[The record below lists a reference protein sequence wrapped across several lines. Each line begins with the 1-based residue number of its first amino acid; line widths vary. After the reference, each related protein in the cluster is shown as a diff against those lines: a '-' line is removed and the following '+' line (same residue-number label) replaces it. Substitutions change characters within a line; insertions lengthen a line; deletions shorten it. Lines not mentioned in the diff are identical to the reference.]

1 MRPRHLALAIGLAA
15 VWGVNFVVMQVGLRH
30 FPPLLYAGIRFA
42 MAAFPALL
50 LVGRPGVPWRWVAGV
65 AATIGVG
72 QFGLLLVGMRAG
84 MPAGL
89 TSLVLQIQ
97 ALFTVL
103 FAVTLLGERL
113 TARRVLGLAVAFGGL
128 ALVALDFGVSG
139 PLGAFA
145 LCVAAAAAWGLG
157 NVVQRRAPFTA
168 PLREAGSV
176 AQRRLTPLHMASLR
190 EAGSVA
196 RRRRLPP
203 LWSLRSRRSSRRR
216 HSLTPPESLRF
227 MVWVSALS
235 APPLLL
241 LSLWLEGV
249 PVLTSPLEGWLSLVY
264 VAFVSTLG
272 GFGVW
277 GWLLRRYDASVVAPY
292 TLLVPVFGMSSAAL
306 LTGEPLTW
314 LKLAAAALIVAGV
327 LYAGTTA
334 RRRPP
339 SPRPEALQR
348 HG

>member
-1 MRPRHLALAIGLAA
+1 MSPRHLALAVGLAA
-15 VWGVNFVVMQVGLRH
+15 VWGFNFVVMQVGLKH
-30 FPPLLYAGIRFA
+30 FPPLLYAGIRFTL
-42 MAAFPALL
+42 AAFPALL
-50 LVGRPGVPWRWVAGV
+50 LAGRPGVPWRWVAGV
-65 AATIGVG
+65 AATLGVG

-89 TSLVLQIQ
+89 TSLVLQMQ

-128 ALVALDFGVSG
+128 ALVAFDFGVSG

-157 NVVQRRAPFTA
+157 NVVQRRAA
-168 PLREAGSV
+168 P
-176 AQRRLTPLHMASLR
+176 PD
-190 EAGSVA
+190 
-196 RRRRLPP
+196 
-203 LWSLRSRRSSRRR
+203 
-216 HSLTPPESLRF
+216 SLRF
-227 MVWVSALS
+227 MVWVSAFS

-241 LSLWLEGV
+241 LSLLVEGP
-249 PVLTSPLEGWLSLVY
+249 PVLTAPAEGWLSLAY

-277 GWLLRRYDASVVAPY
+277 GWLLRRYDASTVAPY

-306 LTGEPLTW
+306 VASEPLSWTE
-314 LKLAAAALIVAGV
+314 LLAAALIVAGV
-327 LYAGTTA
+327 LYAGTRP
-334 RRRPP
+334 RRATEPPRPP
-339 SPRPEALQR
+339 SPLPAGPRR
-348 HG
+348 SG

>member
-1 MRPRHLALAIGLAA
+1 MRPRHLALAVGLAA
-15 VWGVNFVVMQVGLRH
+15 VWGFNFVVMQIGLRH
-30 FPPLLYAGIRFA
+30 FPPLLYAGIRFT

-50 LVGRPGVPWRWVAGV
+50 VVGRPGVPWRWVAGV

-89 TSLVLQIQ
+89 TSLVLQMQ
-97 ALFTVL
+97 ALFTVI

-139 PLGAFA
+139 PIGAFA

-157 NVVQRRAPFTA
+157 NVVQRRAMST
-168 PLREAGSV
+168 
-176 AQRRLTPLHMASLR
+176 ASLR
-190 EAGSVA
+190 EAGS
-196 RRRRLPP
+196 
-203 LWSLRSRRSSRRR
+203 RRR
-216 HSLTPPESLRF
+216 HSLAAPESLRF

-241 LSLWLEGV
+241 LSLWLEGAPTV
-249 PVLTSPLEGWLSLVY
+249 TSPLEGWLSLFY
-264 VAFVSTLG
+264 VAFISTLG

-277 GWLLRRYDASVVAPY
+277 GWLLHRYDASTVAPY

-306 LTGEPLTW
+306 ITGEPLTW
-314 LKLAAAALIVAGV
+314 LKLLAAALIVSGV
-327 LYAGTTA
+327 LYAGTKPRATK
-334 RRRPP
+334 RRPPP
-339 SPRPEALQR
+339 SPRQEALPR
-348 HG
+348 RG

>member
-1 MRPRHLALAIGLAA
+1 VRPRHLALAVGLAA
-15 VWGVNFVVMQVGLRH
+15 VWGFNFVVMQVGLRH
-30 FPPLLYAGIRFA
+30 FPPLLYAGLRFA

-50 LVGRPGVPWRWVAGV
+50 IVGRPGVPWRWVAGV

-89 TSLVLQIQ
+89 TSLVLQMQ

-128 ALVALDFGVSG
+128 ALVAYDFGGSG
-139 PLGAFA
+139 PIGAFA

-157 NVVQRRAPFTA
+157 NVIQRRGAPPDAFRFT
-168 PLREAGSV
+168 
-176 AQRRLTPLHMASLR
+176 
-190 EAGSVA
+190 
-196 RRRRLPP
+196 
-203 LWSLRSRRSSRRR
+203 
-216 HSLTPPESLRF
+216 
-227 MVWVSALS
+227 VWVSALS

-241 LSLWLEGV
+241 LSLWLEGT
-249 PVLTSPLEGWLSLVY
+249 PALAAPLEGRLSLVY

-272 GFGVW
+272 GFGLW
-277 GWLLRRYDASVVAPY
+277 GWLLHRYDASTVAPY

-306 LTGEPLTW
+306 VTGEPLTW
-314 LKLAAAALIVAGV
+314 VKLVAAALIIPGV
-327 LYAGTTA
+327 LYAGTRP
-334 RRRPP
+334 RRATEPLRQP
-339 SPRPEALQR
+339 SPRPEALPR
-348 HG
+348 RD

>member
-1 MRPRHLALAIGLAA
+1 MRPRHLALAVGLAA

-30 FPPLLYAGIRFA
+30 FPPLLYAGLRFA

-50 LVGRPGVPWRWVAGV
+50 LAGRPQVPWRWVAGV

-89 TSLVLQIQ
+89 TSLVLQMQ
-97 ALFTVL
+97 ALFTVV

-128 ALVALDFGVSG
+128 ALVAYDFGVSG
-139 PLGAFA
+139 PILAFV
-145 LCVAAAAAWGLG
+145 LCVAAAACWGLG
-157 NVVQRRAPFTA
+157 NVAQRRAA
-168 PLREAGSV
+168 P
-176 AQRRLTPLHMASLR
+176 PD
-190 EAGSVA
+190 
-196 RRRRLPP
+196 
-203 LWSLRSRRSSRRR
+203 
-216 HSLTPPESLRF
+216 SLRF

-249 PVLTSPLEGWLSLVY
+249 PDLAAPAEGWLSLLY

-277 GWLLRRYDASVVAPY
+277 GWLLRRYDASTVAPY

-306 LTGEPLTW
+306 VTGEPLTP
-314 LKLAAAALIVAGV
+314 LKLAAAALIVCGV
-327 LYAGTTA
+327 LYAGTA
-334 RRRPP
+334 ISPLRRPLRRLR
-339 SPRPEALQR
+339 PRRAALPR
-348 HG
+348 RG

>member
-1 MRPRHLALAIGLAA
+1 MSPRHLALAVGLAA
-15 VWGVNFVVMQVGLRH
+15 VWGFNFVVMQVGLKY
-30 FPPLLYAGIRFA
+30 FPPLLYAGIRFTL
-42 MAAFPALL
+42 AAFPALL
-50 LVGRPGVPWRWVAGV
+50 LAGRPGVQWRWVAGV

-89 TSLVLQIQ
+89 TSLVLQMQ

-113 TARRVLGLAVAFGGL
+113 TARRVLGLAVAFSGL
-128 ALVALDFGVSG
+128 ALVAFDFGVSG

-157 NVVQRRAPFTA
+157 NVVQRRAA
-168 PLREAGSV
+168 P
-176 AQRRLTPLHMASLR
+176 PD
-190 EAGSVA
+190 
-196 RRRRLPP
+196 
-203 LWSLRSRRSSRRR
+203 
-216 HSLTPPESLRF
+216 SLRF
-227 MVWVSALS
+227 MVWVSAFS

-241 LSLWLEGV
+241 LSLLVEGA
-249 PVLTSPLEGWLSLVY
+249 PVLTAPAEGWLSLVY

-277 GWLLRRYDASVVAPY
+277 GWLLRRYDASTVAPY

-306 LTGEPLTW
+306 VTGEPLSW
-314 LKLAAAALIVAGV
+314 PKLLAAALIVSGV
-327 LYAGTTA
+327 LYAGTRPRTA
-334 RRRPP
+334 TAPPRQPSPLPAGRRR
-339 SPRPEALQR
+339 S
-348 HG
+348 G

>member
-1 MRPRHLALAIGLAA
+1 MRPRHLALAVGLAA
-15 VWGVNFVVMQVGLRH
+15 VWGFNFVVMQVGLRH

-50 LVGRPGVPWRWVAGV
+50 IVGRPGVAWRWVAGV

-89 TSLVLQIQ
+89 TSLVLQMQ

-128 ALVALDFGVSG
+128 ALVAYDFGVSG

-157 NVVQRRAPFTA
+157 NVVQRRAVSVA
-168 PLREAGSV
+168 PVREAGSLAV
-176 AQRRLTPLHMASLR
+176 
-190 EAGSVA
+190 
-196 RRRRLPP
+196 
-203 LWSLRSRRSSRRR
+203 
-216 HSLTPPESLRF
+216 PEPLRF

-241 LSLWLEGV
+241 LSLWLEGA
-249 PVLTSPLEGWLSLVY
+249 PVLVAPREGWMSLLY

-272 GFGVW
+272 GFGLW
-277 GWLLRRYDASVVAPY
+277 GWLLSRYDASIVAPY

-306 LTGEPLTW
+306 MTGEPLTW
-314 LKLAAAALIVAGV
+314 LKLLAAVLIVCGV

-334 RRRPP
+334 RRRRP
-339 SPRPEALQR
+339 SPLQEALPR
-348 HG
+348 RG